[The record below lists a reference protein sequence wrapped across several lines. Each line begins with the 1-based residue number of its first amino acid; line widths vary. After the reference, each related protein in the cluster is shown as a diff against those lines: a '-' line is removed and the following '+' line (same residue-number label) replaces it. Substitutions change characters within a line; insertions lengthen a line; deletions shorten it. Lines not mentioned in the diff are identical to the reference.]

1 MQEIITRY
9 GRLQVMDLENDLV
22 SRFLKKYGEWS
33 FCEAQFIAE
42 NLTDGARIAD
52 VGAAMGTF
60 GLGLTLLRQLH
71 SLCCVE
77 ASPAL
82 YPLLRHNVQVNKPLS
97 VGDATTVNATVGP
110 ATADSRAADGGRQTM
125 PTSTLHLTLEA
136 LRRGYGPFD
145 LIKISTGGS
154 ELAIL
159 QEDQAFLRNCPGV
172 FWLDCQET
180 PATLDLLQV
189 LLDNGL
195 DVHYFAF
202 PAAARNNFNRVGDT
216 DFHLGYKAGLWA
228 ARGRPPLMNSQ
239 LRAKGCVLKR
249 IGSQEELR
257 HALWLTPRQAPAE
270 LAGHSHEEMVALA
283 GRTLRDETFDDYL
296 VAGAAKRPPDN
307 AASTTAHDQIQA
319 LTEQLAAETEKSA
332 KLAALL
338 DAAGS
343 ERRASQIVLADERA
357 RANALTYRLEAALSE
372 RRASQIVLADERTRA
387 QALAA
392 DLETIWFQ
400 KRAAEQ
406 ALAEE
411 KQRAS
416 NDLSILNEINA
427 ILVSQNQDLTRQAQ
441 ALIEQVNGMYRSRS
455 WRLTLPLRI
464 LGRLARG
471 DIRGLKRLYA
481 ARSKSA

>member
-1 MQEIITRY
+1 
-9 GRLQVMDLENDLV
+9 MDLENDLI

-52 VGAAMGTF
+52 VGASMGTF
-60 GLGLTLLRQLH
+60 GLGLALLRQLR

-77 ASPAL
+77 PNPAL

-110 ATADSRAADGGRQTM
+110 AIPDSGAMDGVRPTM
-125 PTSTLHLTLEA
+125 PANQHVTLEA

-159 QEDQAFLRNCPGV
+159 REDHAFLRNCPGI

-180 PATLDLLQV
+180 PASLELLQL

-202 PAAARNNFNRVGDT
+202 PTAARNNFNRVGDA
-216 DFHLGYKAGLWA
+216 DFHLGYKTGLWA
-228 ARGRPPLMNSQ
+228 ARGRPPVMNSQ

-257 HALWLTPRQAPAE
+257 QALWLTPRQAPAG

-283 GRTLRDETFDDYL
+283 GRTLRGETFDDYL
-296 VAGAAKRPPDN
+296 ATGTAEAQPND
-307 AASTTAHDQIQA
+307 AASAARGTLSKIERQESQIRT

-332 KLAALL
+332 KLAALM
-338 DAAGS
+338 DAAKSECRASQIVLADERARADALAARLEAALG

-357 RANALTYRLEAALSE
+357 RAQMLATDLETTWAQKRTAE
-372 RRASQIVLADERTRA
+372 QTLADERKKAATD
-387 QALAA
+387 LA
-392 DLETIWFQ
+392 T
-400 KRAAEQ
+400 
-406 ALAEE
+406 
-411 KQRAS
+411 
-416 NDLSILNEINA
+416 LNQINA
-427 ILVSQNQDLTRQAQ
+427 ILVSQNQDLTRQAEN
-441 ALIEQVNGMYRSRS
+441 LIQQVHLMYYSAS

-464 LGRLARG
+464 LGRLVRG
-471 DIRGLKRLYA
+471 DIRGLKRLCA
-481 ARSKSA
+481 ARWGSS